1 MFDNKR
7 DFPVWAPRKKSPHL
21 KKKGKKQEEKDSHL
35 VCIYAVPGIEVLAIY
50 HVQLWEEDLVKRS

>member
-1 MFDNKR
+1 MGT
-7 DFPVWAPRKKSPHL
+7 PKKEPSL
-21 KKKGKKQEEKDSHL
+21 KKKKAQKQEEKDSHL